1 MSKIKYNFISGV
13 VQVDPLKNKNK
24 PEQDIETSVLEAT
37 MLAFIEEL
45 LKNFE
50 EISTQQLTKISIF
63 KTIDK

>member
-1 MSKIKYNFISGV
+1 M
-13 VQVDPLKNKNK
+13 DPLKNKNK